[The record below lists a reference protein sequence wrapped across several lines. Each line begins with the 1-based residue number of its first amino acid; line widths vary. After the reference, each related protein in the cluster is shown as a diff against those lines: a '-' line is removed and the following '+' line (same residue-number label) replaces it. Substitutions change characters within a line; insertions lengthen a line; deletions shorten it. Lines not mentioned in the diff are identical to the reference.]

1 VPVRGAACLALL
13 IAFAAAPAAAKGGA
27 VTSSVGR
34 CGAHEQ
40 PAAAGSAAAIP
51 IPRLSGRV
59 VDEAHILSP
68 ATRDALTRR
77 SAALERRTRDQLVV
91 VTLPD
96 LKGRAIEAWGL
107 ALGNGWHIGQK
118 GLNNGVLLVVAP
130 NQRRVRIEVGCGL
143 EGLLTD
149 ARSAAIIRDPL
160 LPLLKAKRYDAAAEA
175 GVARITAILE
185 RDTRRPQPHREP
197 QR

>member
-1 VPVRGAACLALL
+1 VPVRGAAFLLL
-13 IAFAAAPAAAKGGA
+13 IVLPAAPAAAGGGDA
-27 VTSSVGR
+27 VDAVR
-34 CGAHEQ
+34 CRAGA
-40 PAAAGSAAAIP
+40 PAAATASAASIR
-51 IPRLSGRV
+51 IPRLTGRV

-77 SAALERRTRDQLVV
+77 SAGLERRTRDQLVV

-130 NQRRVRIEVGCGL
+130 NQRKVRIEVGCGL
-143 EGLLTD
+143 EGLVTN

-160 LPLLKAKRYDAAAEA
+160 LPLLKSKRYNAAAEA
-175 GVARITAILE
+175 GVARIAAILE
-185 RDTRRPQPHREP
+185 RDTRRPQPRREP